1 MRVDAASP
9 HTKPDRP
16 WTWAPHDPPPY
27 TGFLPARAPTDALP
41 PALAP
46 HVAACRALAARY
58 HRDGADVRPWLA
70 RAFADWDP
78 RGFEALALA
87 TDAQRDGAMTAVTM
101 LAHAFRWGAMPAVV
115 DALAVTAIELPPG
128 LDAPLRWLARHL
140 GVPACGNLFHLVV
153 ANWRTSWCASG
164 AAFAPDAL
172 GAAAERTTT
181 LYTWLQGEADVQLD
195 ATLHCL
201 LRTEAIGARMLPRV
215 LGLGAAARRF
225 DGPAAVALLE
235 SLRADVAEV
244 ASVLARYMRPQRIA
258 PETFLSVIQPHFGW
272 GLSHDGV
279 RLDGASGAQT
289 ATIQMLD
296 AAFGVPRASAVGV
309 MTTHARDY
317 LPPGQRALLAAVDAQ
332 AGPVRAFVAAHAG
345 PDAPTLWNDCLA
357 ALHQWRRAH
366 QKRGAMYLRTDNARY
381 HSVSGLV
388 PPQDAATR
396 AEDFDRA
403 MEDHV
408 AETLAAQ
415 LPNGPRG
422 GEED

>member
-1 MRVDAASP
+1 
-9 HTKPDRP
+9 
-16 WTWAPHDPPPY
+16 
-27 TGFLPARAPTDALP
+27 
-41 PALAP
+41 
-46 HVAACRALAARY
+46 
-58 HRDGADVRPWLA
+58 
-70 RAFADWDP
+70 
-78 RGFEALALA
+78 
-87 TDAQRDGAMTAVTM
+87 
-101 LAHAFRWGAMPAVV
+101 
-115 DALAVTAIELPPG
+115 
-128 LDAPLRWLARHL
+128 
-140 GVPACGNLFHLVV
+140 
-153 ANWRTSWCASG
+153 
-164 AAFAPDAL
+164 
-172 GAAAERTTT
+172 
-181 LYTWLQGEADVQLD
+181 
-195 ATLHCL
+195 
-201 LRTEAIGARMLPRV
+201 MLPRV